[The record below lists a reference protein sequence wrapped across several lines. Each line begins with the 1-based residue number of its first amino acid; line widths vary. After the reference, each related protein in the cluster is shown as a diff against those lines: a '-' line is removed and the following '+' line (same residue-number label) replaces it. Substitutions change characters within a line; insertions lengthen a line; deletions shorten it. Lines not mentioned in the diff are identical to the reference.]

1 MSVKD
6 DIDAAYVNTMY
17 RAQLRIAIRDEVF
30 AEVRSRALG
39 DVENL
44 LINTRGTYAADAN
57 SEDRIRYALCCG
69 LLEEIFAAER
79 EGRPMS
85 VANVDEIAARYRR

>member
-30 AEVRSRALG
+30 AEVRSRTLDEAKNLIENVRG
-39 DVENL
+39 TWQPSWDNL
-44 LINTRGTYAADAN
+44 LRHQ
-57 SEDRIRYALCCG
+57 YALTSA
-69 LLEEIFAAER
+69 LLQEISDAER

-85 VANVDEIAARYRR
+85 ARNVDEIVAGYLR